1 MRSTLRFASVMLFLV
16 TTTAFGGPFSQ
27 FVSITPDTPDHLTRI
42 KPRITLN
49 PFKEDSVT
57 VTVPLIPGHR
67 KYWLIV
73 CKEPVS
79 AEKQNFRKMLQTMRG
94 SSRTFGREFVE
105 HREEVLLIAPLTMDE
120 IPEAPDKTEDE
131 DILAAAIARFRAA
144 ASADI
149 FEDDNSIT
157 IELAL
162 EMAKRSYIYVD
173 YPFMLFD
180 GGYYWAVD
188 IPSYVKR
195 LKIKPEAGVETPDG
209 SADFD

>member
-1 MRSTLRFASVMLFLV
+1 MRSTLRYAFLILFLV
-16 TTTAFGGPFSQ
+16 ATTAFGPFSE
-27 FVSITPDTPDHLTRI
+27 FVSITPDTPDHLTRF
-42 KPRITLN
+42 KPRVTLN
-49 PFKEDSVT
+49 PFKEDSVI

-79 AEKQNFRKMLQTMRG
+79 AEKQNFREMLQTMRG
-94 SSRTFGREFVE
+94 SRVFLGRRFVE
-105 HREEVLLIAPLTMDE
+105 HREDVVLIAPLTMGE
-120 IPEAPDKTEDE
+120 IPEASIKTEDE
-131 DILAAAIARFRAA
+131 NIQATAIARFRAA
-144 ASADI
+144 AGADTY
-149 FEDDNSIT
+149 EDDNSIT
-157 IELAL
+157 IELSL

-173 YPFMLFD
+173 YPFVLYD

-195 LKIKPEAGVETPDG
+195 LKVTPEAVAETPGG